1 MLPIRRDIRFALPA
15 GRIKD
20 WHEQGPFIT
29 HFFNALSLLFPQGE
43 LFFMDSVRHYRQRI
57 DEPALKKEIQGFIGQ
72 EAMHSREHVAYNDLL
87 QAAGLPAHTLD
98 RRLKFILDLQKKHL
112 PPAFNLAVTIALEHY
127 TAMLAEILLSD
138 PTRFGESLKGYQ
150 QMWYWHALEETEHKA
165 VAFDVWNTVIKPGPG
180 RYLLRTGTMLTTTLF
195 FWLVVFDF
203 HVRLLIAD
211 RTSDGYLKGFWRM
224 LKFLYGPKGVFPRM
238 LRPWLHYFKPGFHP
252 WDHDNR
258 TRLERIDGLVEEI
271 EQTRRE
277 YASAQ
282 T

>member
-15 GRIKD
+15 GRITN

-43 LFFMDSVRHYRQRI
+43 LFFMDSVRHYRSRI
-57 DEPALKKEIQGFIGQ
+57 DDPDLKKEIQGFIGQ

-87 QAAGLPAHTLD
+87 QAAGLPAHSLD
-98 RRLKFILDLQKKHL
+98 RRLKFFLDLQKKHL
-112 PPAFNLAVTIALEHY
+112 PPSFNLAVTIALEHY

-138 PTRFGESLKGYQ
+138 PSRFGDSLKGYQ

-165 VAFDVWNTVIKPGPG
+165 VAFDVWNRVITPGPK
-180 RYLLRTGTMLTTTLF
+180 RYLLRTGTMLFTTLL

-211 RTSDGYLKGFWRM
+211 RKSGGHLQGFWRM
-224 LKFLYGPKGVFPRM
+224 LKFLYAPRAS
-238 LRPWLHYFKPGFHP
+238 LRACCGRGCTIS
-252 WDHDNR
+252 NR
-258 TRLERIDGLVEEI
+258 AFILGTMTIGHGWRG
-271 EQTRRE
+271 
-277 YASAQ
+277 
-282 T
+282 

>member
-15 GRIKD
+15 EHIKN

-57 DEPALKKEIQGFIGQ
+57 DDPQLKKEIQGFIGQ

-112 PPAFNLAVTIALEHY
+112 PPSFNLAVTIALEHY

-138 PTRFGESLKGYQ
+138 PSRFGESLKGYQ

-165 VAFDVWNTVIKPGPG
+165 VAFDVWNTVIAPGPM
-180 RYLLRTGTMLTTTLF
+180 RYLLRTGTMLTTTVF

-211 RTSDGYLKGFWRM
+211 RKSVGFLKGFWRM

-258 TRLERIDGLVEEI
+258 ARLARIDGLVEEI
-271 EQTRRE
+271 EQTQRDYTAARV
-277 YASAQ
+277 
-282 T
+282 

>member
-1 MLPIRRDIRFALPA
+1 MLPIRRDLRFALPA
-15 GRIKD
+15 ERIKN

-57 DEPALKKEIQGFIGQ
+57 DDPALKKEIQGFIGQ

-87 QAAGLPAHTLD
+87 QAAGLPAHKLD
-98 RRLKFILDLQKKHL
+98 HRLKVVLDLQKKYL
-112 PPAFNLAVTIALEHY
+112 PASFNLAVTIALEHY

-138 PTRFGESLKGYQ
+138 PSRFGESVKGYQ
-150 QMWYWHALEETEHKA
+150 QMWCWHALEETEHKA

-180 RYLLRTGTMLTTTLF
+180 RYLLRTGSMLFTTVL

-203 HVRLLIAD
+203 HLHLLIAD
-211 RTSDGYLKGFWRM
+211 RRAGGHLKGLWRM

-238 LRPWLHYFKPGFHP
+238 ALPWLHYFKPGFHP

-258 TRLERIDGLVEEI
+258 ARLEGIDQLVKEI
-271 EQTRRE
+271 EQSQGE
-277 YASAQ
+277 YGA

>member
-57 DEPALKKEIQGFIGQ
+57 DDPQLKNR
-72 EAMHSREHVAYNDLL
+72 SRVLSARKPCT
-87 QAAGLPAHTLD
+87 AANTWPTTTCCKRQVCRPIPSTGGSNSSSTC
-98 RRLKFILDLQKKHL
+98 KKKHL
-112 PPAFNLAVTIALEHY
+112 PASFNLAVTIALEHY

-138 PTRFGESLKGYQ
+138 PTRFGDSLKGYQ

-165 VAFDVWNTVIKPGPG
+165 VAFDVWNTVIKPGPA
-180 RYLLRTGTMLTTTLF
+180 RYLLRTGTMLTTTAL

-203 HVRLLIAD
+203 HLRLLVAD
-211 RTSDGYLKGFWRM
+211 RKAGGHLKGFWRM

-258 TRLERIDGLVEEI
+258 KRLASIDGLIEEI
-271 EQTRRE
+271 EQTQRE
-277 YASAQ
+277 YASASV
-282 T
+282 